1 MLLLDAWCLIF
12 LLMSAQFRLFLV
24 TASHLNGLFRF
35 CYQFFIT
42 LQGKR
47 NFVQDILRSC
57 EFLDYSRVRPLRSF
71 IHHMT
76 STDLK
81 LDVMSL
87 FHLLYILTLLI
98 RKVEYRQVKSRKI
111 VSQNCY
117 ALGLLQLLAESTF
130 FLSISWCWF
139 MDGRHYFQSTFQS
152 IRHLR
157 ARCFI
162 SASIITFINNFFQ
175 CRVLRKYL
183 RVQKGNLPL
192 KTIYII
198 TQ

>member
-1 MLLLDAWCLIF
+1 MSHIFAYVCLVSLIFSYCQSSEQPFSLLLPILHYA
-12 LLMSAQFRLFLV
+12 SREAKFRIG
-24 TASHLNGLFRF
+24 HP
-35 CYQFFIT
+35 
-42 LQGKR
+42 
-47 NFVQDILRSC
+47 SC

-139 MDGRHYFQSTFQS
+139 MGGRHYFQSTFQS

-192 KTIYII
+192 KTIYNI